1 MTKFLLIIHI
11 VAAILAVGPVAI
23 AASMFPAAARAGSD
37 SVKVLY
43 RICRVYT
50 YIAIAV
56 PFFGL
61 ATAGSMRV
69 FGSAWVQV
77 SIGLTA
83 VAALVLALVVLP
95 GQRKVLAGQGG
106 PTMTLA
112 MSTGV
117 FNVLWV
123 VVTVLM
129 VIRPGS
135 TIGG

>member
-1 MTKFLLIIHI
+1 MTKVLLIIHI
-11 VAAILAVGPVAI
+11 LAAVLAVGPVAV
-23 AASMFPAAARAGSD
+23 AASMFPAAARKGSD
-37 SVKVLY
+37 SVSVLY

-61 ATAGSMRV
+61 ATAGSMHV

-106 PTMTLA
+106 PAMMLA
-112 MSTGV
+112 MSTGA
-117 FNVLWV
+117 FNLLWV
-123 VVTVLM
+123 AVTILM
-129 VIRPGS
+129 VVRPGS
-135 TIGG
+135 TTGV